1 MRLLKLFLAVCI
13 SSSWASAQA
22 PGQEQ
27 FVINMDA
34 RNVSV
39 NVSVVDSAGRP
50 VTRLTRNDFSIF
62 EDGVLQEIQKF
73 ESVDIQYNILMIADC
88 SGSTEA
94 NWPFMKNA
102 VDRFAAKLRPQDK
115 ISVAQFGTRIETLM
129 DWQAWT
135 GSSLRVNMQ
144 PDSRTCQGTDVYSA
158 VEDSLGRFRGIN
170 GRKGIVMLTDGMHN
184 GFPKR
189 DMVVQGRRIQRVDN
203 ADSDKEFQKVLKA
216 ISRSDVVF
224 YFVAINTDLN
234 PDEIGR
240 LGMQSR
246 AGTGVYN
253 PDLIYNMQQAR
264 SRMEQIADVTGGR
277 VSFPKKPADV
287 VGLYEEIAR
296 EFGTNYGLWYSPS
309 NSNDSDNARERT
321 IEVRVKTPGL
331 TVKQNRDRYSPLPK

>member
-1 MRLLKLFLAVCI
+1 MRLLKLFLAI
-13 SSSWASAQA
+13 SISASWASAQD
-22 PGQEQ
+22 Q

-39 NVSVVDSAGRP
+39 NVTVVDSSGRP

-62 EDGVLQEIQKF
+62 EDGVLQDIQKF
-73 ESVDIQYNILMIADC
+73 ESVDIQYNILMLADC

-135 GSSLRVNMQ
+135 GASLRVNLQ
-144 PDSRTCQGTDVYSA
+144 PDSRTCQGTDVYEAVESA
-158 VEDSLGRFRGIN
+158 VARFRGIN

-189 DMVVQGRRIQRVDN
+189 DMVVQGRRIQRIDN
-203 ADSDKEFQKVLKA
+203 ADNDKEFQKVLKS
-216 ISRSDVVF
+216 ISKSDVVF

-234 PDEIGR
+234 PDELGR
-240 LGMQSR
+240 QGLQSR

-264 SRMEQIADVTGGR
+264 SRMEQVADVTGGR
-277 VSFPKKPADV
+277 VSFPKRPADV
-287 VGLYEEIAR
+287 AVLYEEIAR
-296 EFGTNYGLWYSPS
+296 EFGTNYGLWYAPS
-309 NSNDSDNARERT
+309 NSNDSDNSRERIIT
-321 IEVRVKTPGL
+321 VKVNTPGL

>member
-1 MRLLKLFLAVCI
+1 MRLLKLFLAVIIC
-13 SSSWASAQA
+13 STWVSAQD
-22 PGQEQ
+22 Q

-39 NVSVVDSAGRP
+39 NVTVVDSSGRP
-50 VTRLTRNDFSIF
+50 VTKLTRNDFSIF
-62 EDGVLQEIQKF
+62 EDGVMQEIQKF
-73 ESVDIQYNILMIADC
+73 ESVDIQYNILMLADC

-102 VDRFAAKLRPQDK
+102 VDRFASKLRPQDK

-144 PDSRTCQGTDVYSA
+144 PDSRTCQGTDVYEA
-158 VEDSLGRFRGIN
+158 VEGAISRFRAIN
-170 GRKGIVMLTDGMHN
+170 GRKGVVMLTDGMHN

-189 DMVVQGRRIQRVDN
+189 DMVVQGRRIQRIDN
-203 ADSDKEFQKVLKA
+203 ADSDKEFQKVLKS
-216 ISRSDVVF
+216 ISKSDVVF

-240 LGMQSR
+240 QGMQSR
-246 AGTGVYN
+246 AGTGIYN

-277 VSFPKKPADV
+277 VSFPRRPADV
-287 VGLYEEIAR
+287 AVLYEEIAR
-296 EFGTNYGLWYSPS
+296 EFGTNYGLWYSPT
-309 NSNDSDNARERT
+309 NSNDSDNSRERT
-321 IEVRVKTPGL
+321 ITVKVKAPGL